1 MFNQIA
7 EKFNV
12 YKNYFIELIVL
23 SFPLLIGN
31 LGHNLIGFTDILV
44 ISKYNINSLAAA
56 SISNAILFTIL
67 ILGIGV
73 IDAVFIILSNKRGA
87 KEKTKK
93 YLLSSLVFS
102 FLFSIVFTLI
112 CYSTVFLVPYM
123 GFEQHLLS
131 DIKAYISIVS
141 FSLFAMFLFQGM
153 RCFLLSFEIVK
164 LPNMIILVSV
174 LFNLIFD
181 IVFVFGCGSI
191 PAMGVVGAAIA
202 TLLVRVL
209 SALILF
215 FYIYKFIDWKSK
227 IDFDYMKN
235 VLKVGFPIGFAL
247 MFEFLAFN
255 IITILVGREA
265 GILSATHN
273 ILVSLSS
280 LTFMIPLT
288 ISTAVSVKVAYFYG
302 ALKKLEI
309 KRYSL
314 AALIIGVGFMA
325 FVSLILMLFPTQ
337 IIKLYTDNQQV
348 LSIILPII
356 PIVAVYQVF
365 DGLQAVASGILKGFK
380 KTKIVSAGVLIAYW
394 VVGMPVA
401 FLCVAKYNMS
411 LKGYWI
417 ALAVS
422 ILVMAIVFSTLSL
435 DKYKKL
441 PENNI

>member
-1 MFNQIA
+1 MILTD
-7 EKFNV
+7 KT
-12 YKNYFIELIVL
+12 KNYKHYFIDLLVL
-23 SFPLLIGN
+23 AFPLLIGN

-44 ISKYNINSLAAA
+44 IAKYNINSLAAA

-73 IDAVFIILSNKRGA
+73 IDAIFIILSNKRGA

-93 YLLSSLVFS
+93 YLLSSLIFS
-102 FLFSIVFTLI
+102 FLISLFFTLI
-112 CYSTVFLVPYM
+112 CYSTVFVIPYM
-123 GFEQHLLS
+123 GFEKNLVP
-131 DIKAYISIVS
+131 DIQAYTTIVS

-153 RCFLLSFEIVK
+153 RSFLLSFEIVK
-164 LPNMIILVSV
+164 LPNMILLISV

-181 IVFVFGCGSI
+181 IIFVLGFGPI

-202 TLLVRVL
+202 TLLVRIL

-215 FYIYKFIDWKSK
+215 CYVYKFIDWKSK

-235 VLKVGFPIGFAL
+235 VFKVGLPIGIAL
-247 MFEFLAFN
+247 MVEFLAFN

-280 LTFMIPLT
+280 ITFMIPMT

-314 AALIIGVGFMA
+314 AALIMGVGFMVL
-325 FVSLILMLFPTQ
+325 VSLVLLLFPKQ
-337 IIKLYTDNQQV
+337 LINLYTDNQEV
-348 LSIILPII
+348 FSIIMPII
-356 PIVAVYQVF
+356 IVVAVYQVF
-365 DGLQAVASGILKGFK
+365 DGLQAVAAGILKGFK
-380 KTKIVSAGVLIAYW
+380 LTKTVSGGVILAYW
-394 VVGMPVA
+394 AVGMPVA
-401 FLCVAKYNMS
+401 FLCVGKYNMS

-422 ILVMAIVFSTLSL
+422 IMVMAFVFSTLAYA
-435 DKYKKL
+435 KYKKL
-441 PENNI
+441 KP

>member
-1 MFNQIA
+1 MFNQLT
-7 EKFNV
+7 EKFNI
-12 YKNYFIELIVL
+12 YKNYFVELIVL

-67 ILGIGV
+67 ILGLGV
-73 IDAVFIILSNKRGA
+73 IDAIFIILSNKRGA
-87 KEKTKK
+87 KERTKK
-93 YLLSSLVFS
+93 YLLSSLIFS
-102 FLFSIVFTLI
+102 FLISILFSLI
-112 CYSTVFLVPYM
+112 CYSTVFIVPYM
-123 GFEQHLLS
+123 GFEQHLIPE
-131 DIKAYISIVS
+131 IKAYLSIVS

-153 RCFLLSFEIVK
+153 RGFLLSFEIVK
-164 LPNMIILVSV
+164 LPNIIIMVSV

-181 IVFVFGCGSI
+181 ILFVFGWGSI
-191 PAMGVVGAAIA
+191 PPMGVIGAAIA
-202 TLLVRVL
+202 TLMVRVL
-209 SALILF
+209 CAVILF

-227 IDFDYMKN
+227 IDFEYMKN
-235 VLKVGFPIGFAL
+235 IFKVGLPIGIAL

-255 IITILVGREA
+255 IITILVGRET
-265 GILSATHN
+265 GILSAIHN

-280 LTFMIPLT
+280 ITFMIPMT

-314 AALIIGVGFMA
+314 AGIIIGVGFMT
-325 FVSLILMLFPTQ
+325 FVSLILILFPTQ

-356 PIVAVYQVF
+356 PVVAVYQVF
-365 DGLQAVASGILKGFK
+365 DGLQAVAAGILKGFK
-380 KTKIVSAGVLIAYW
+380 KTKLVSSVVLFAYW
-394 VVGMPVA
+394 AIGMPVA
-401 FLCVAKYNMS
+401 FLCVGKYNMS
-411 LKGYWI
+411 LQGYWI

-422 ILVMAIVFSTLSL
+422 IIAMAVFFSFFALN
-435 DKYKKL
+435 KYKKL
-441 PENNI
+441 ES

>member
-1 MFNQIA
+1 MFNLLT
-7 EKFNV
+7 EKFNI
-12 YKNYFIELIVL
+12 YKNYFVELIVL

-67 ILGIGV
+67 ILGLGV
-73 IDAVFIILSNKRGA
+73 IDAIFIILSNKRGA
-87 KEKTKK
+87 KEHTKK
-93 YLLSSLVFS
+93 YLLSSLIFS
-102 FLFSIVFTLI
+102 FVISIVFALI

-123 GFEQHLLS
+123 GFEQHLVPE
-131 DIKAYISIVS
+131 IKAYLSIVS
-141 FSLFAMFLFQGM
+141 FSLLAMFLFQGM

-164 LPNMIILVSV
+164 LPNVIILVSV
-174 LFNLIFD
+174 LVNLILD
-181 IVFVFGCGSI
+181 IVFIFGCGLI
-191 PAMGVVGAAIA
+191 PSMGVVGAAIA
-202 TLLVRVL
+202 TLFVRIFCAVV
-209 SALILF
+209 LF

-227 IDFDYMKN
+227 IDFEYMKN
-235 VLKVGFPIGFAL
+235 IFKVGLPIGVAL

-280 LTFMIPLT
+280 LTFMIPMT

-314 AALIIGVGFMA
+314 AALFIGVGFMT
-325 FVSLILMLFPTQ
+325 FVSLILILFPTQ
-337 IIKLYTDNQQV
+337 IVNLYTDNQQV

-356 PIVAVYQVF
+356 PVVAIYQVF
-365 DGLQAVASGILKGFK
+365 DGLQAVAAGILKGFK
-380 KTKIVSAGVLIAYW
+380 LTKTVSTGVLIAYW
-394 VVGMPVA
+394 AVGMPVA
-401 FLCVAKYNMS
+401 FVFVGLYQMS

-422 ILVMAIVFSTLSL
+422 IIVMAIVFSTLSFS
-435 DKYKKL
+435 KYKKL
-441 PENNI
+441 SC

>member
-1 MFNQIA
+1 MQNVLT
-7 EKFNV
+7 EKYNI
-12 YKNYFIELIVL
+12 YKNYFIELFAL
-23 SFPLLIGN
+23 AFPLLIGN
-31 LGHNLIGFTDILV
+31 LGHNLIGVTDILV
-44 ISKYNINSLAAA
+44 IAKYDINSLAAA

-67 ILGIGV
+67 ILGLGI

-87 KEKTKK
+87 KERTKK

-102 FLFSIVFTLI
+102 FLISLLFTLI
-112 CYSTVFLVPYM
+112 CLSTVLIVPHI
-123 GFEQHLLS
+123 GFEQHLIP
-131 DIKAYISIVS
+131 DIKTYISIVS

-153 RCFLLSFEIVK
+153 RSFLLSFEIVK
-164 LPNMIILVSV
+164 LPNIIIMISV
-174 LFNLIFD
+174 VFNLIFD
-181 IVFVFGCGSI
+181 IVFVFGFGPI
-191 PAMGVVGAAIA
+191 PAMGVTGAAIA

-209 SALILF
+209 SAAILF

-227 IDFDYMKN
+227 IDFSYMKN
-235 VLKVGFPIGFAL
+235 VFKVGLPIGVAL

-273 ILVSLSS
+273 VLVSLSS
-280 LTFMIPLT
+280 IVFMIPMT

-314 AALIIGVGFMA
+314 SALIIGVGFMI
-325 FVSLILMLFPTQ
+325 FVSLLLILFPKQ
-337 IIKLYTDNQQV
+337 IISLYTDNEQV
-348 LSIILPII
+348 LSITLPII
-356 PIVAVYQVF
+356 IVVAIYQVF
-365 DGLQAVASGILKGFK
+365 DGVQAVAAGILKGFK
-380 KTKIVSAGVLIAYW
+380 MTKVVSTGVLLAYW
-394 VVGMPVA
+394 AVGMPVA

-422 ILVMAIVFSTLSL
+422 IIVMAFVFGTLSFA
-435 DKYKKL
+435 KYKKL
-441 PENNI
+441 KA